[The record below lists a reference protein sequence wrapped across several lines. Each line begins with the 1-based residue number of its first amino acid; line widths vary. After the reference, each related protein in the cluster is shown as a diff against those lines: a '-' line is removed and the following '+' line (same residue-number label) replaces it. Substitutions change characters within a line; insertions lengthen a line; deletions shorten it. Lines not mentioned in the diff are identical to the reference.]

1 MNLEFLPAFVNRLEG
16 FVEVIAEDK
25 PSAARKFQKEIISAC
40 KEIQNF
46 PYKHRKSIYFDDEN
60 IRDLV
65 HKGFVIIYK
74 IDADAI
80 RVFAFINRNNFSDKT
95 SLF

>member
-16 FVEVIAEDK
+16 FVEIIAEDK
-25 PSAARKFQKEIISAC
+25 LSAARKFQKELINVC

-46 PYKHRKSIYFDDEN
+46 PYKHRKSIYFDDN
-60 IRDLV
+60 DIRDLV

-74 IDADAI
+74 IDGDTI
-80 RVFAFINRNNFSDKT
+80 RVFAFIHRNEFSKRT
-95 SLF
+95 AP

>member
-1 MNLEFLPAFVNRLEG
+1 MNLEFLPSFVNRLEG
-16 FVEVIAEDK
+16 FVEIIAEDK
-25 PSAARKFQKEIISAC
+25 PSAARKFQKEIINAC

-65 HKGFVIIYK
+65 HKGFVAIYK
-74 IDADAI
+74 IDEDTI
-80 RVFAFINRNNFSDKT
+80 KVFAFINRNEFSEGT
-95 SLF
+95 AP